1 MCLGLNQGSMSSAFN
16 YYPMC
21 NVGSGTWIGEE
32 SFFMETTE
40 LSYSIKTVSTVK
52 VLEIGLV
59 DFYDK
64 MPPEI
69 IKNLRTIALKKQFSK
84 IMRMNEA
91 TFGNPISVAK
101 DTTWMNEIVCVSSIN
116 VTRGTACM
124 KETAIINSINSMSGT
139 A

>member
-21 NVGSGTWIGEE
+21 NVGTGTWIGEE

-84 IMRMNEA
+84 IMRMKEIAEA
-91 TFGNPISVAK
+91 AK
-101 DTTWMNEIVCVSSIN
+101 DL
-116 VTRGTACM
+116 
-124 KETAIINSINSMSGT
+124 KEREEMHKFHAQALTSLIRMHPHASKRIMTSLGHQF
-139 A
+139 